1 MHIQLLF
8 QANFGLQDYEEAV
21 ADFKAVLE
29 IEPSNKAAKNQLILC
44 QQKLKQIKESEKK
57 KYAGMFQ
64 KFADIDTK
72 VLKIILARYFIHYTF
87 CEV

>member
-1 MHIQLLF
+1 MQLLF

-72 VLKIILARYFIHYTF
+72 VLKIIFREIFYSLYFL
-87 CEV
+87 

>member
-1 MHIQLLF
+1 MQLLF

-72 VLKIILARYFIHYTF
+72 VLNIIFREIFYSLYFL
-87 CEV
+87 

>member
-1 MHIQLLF
+1 MQLLF

-29 IEPSNKAAKNQLILC
+29 IEPSNKAAKNQIILC

-72 VLKIILARYFIHYTF
+72 VLKIIFREIFYSLYFF
-87 CEV
+87 

>member
-8 QANFGLQDYEEAV
+8 QANFGLHDYEEAV

-72 VLKIILARYFIHYTF
+72 VLKIIFREIFYSLYFL
-87 CEV
+87 